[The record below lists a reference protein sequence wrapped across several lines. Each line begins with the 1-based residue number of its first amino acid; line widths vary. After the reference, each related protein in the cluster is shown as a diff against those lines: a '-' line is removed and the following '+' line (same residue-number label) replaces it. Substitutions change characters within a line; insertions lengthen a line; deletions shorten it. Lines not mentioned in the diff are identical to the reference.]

1 MVAKSQSFDKLILM
15 ISSRCSTP
23 LSDIA
28 ATEFLKTYQNRYAVD
43 TEGTGI
49 ANLIP
54 TLEELREVLKERIEN
69 IQIGETGKII
79 EVWKNDETPSV
90 ELTETTVSACLARVI
105 KADIVLVLY
114 SGESGFQASSQK
126 MGICH
131 REAAVAFSNSRRTTI
146 LIDIQSLVRLKGIDD
161 ETKKRN
167 SEMASWIEDID
178 PYIFAAANIEQF
190 LAKVEE
196 NIAELLV
203 KFTKSA
209 RTFFSG
215 KSARS
220 QGEALDWS
228 RQPLAERQKNMVE
241 ALSKAFEESVIQ
253 EDLAE
258 GHHAKIRIWKFKTEK
273 VPVILSAVPG
283 PMSQVAPREIWG
295 RPDLLEHK
303 YEGSAFSRFGPL
315 HVVAVRG
322 GVTEIQA
329 RNLLNNANAFVADTD
344 FGVWASETTNGAQFL
359 FLKDCLDP
367 LSTLGALG
375 DAERWLIR
383 ENELKNV
390 FIRGRKRQKILKVMR
405 E

>member
-1 MVAKSQSFDKLILM
+1 MVGKSQSFDKLTLM

-23 LSDIA
+23 LSDLA
-28 ATEFLKTYQNRYAVD
+28 ATEFLKKYQNKFIAD
-43 TEGTGI
+43 TENVGI
-49 ANLIP
+49 ANPKP

-105 KADIVLVLY
+105 GADIVLVLY

-146 LIDIQSLVRLKGIDD
+146 LIDIQFLIKLEGIDKA
-161 ETKKRN
+161 TKKRN
-167 SEMASWIEDID
+167 AEMATWIEDMD
-178 PYIFAAANIEQF
+178 PYMFKAANVEQF

-228 RQPLAERQKNMVE
+228 RQPLAERQINMVE
-241 ALSKAFEESVIQ
+241 ALSRAFNESAVQ
-253 EDLAE
+253 EPLAE
-258 GHHAKIRIWKFKTEK
+258 GHHAKIRIWKFKTEI
-273 VPVILSAVPG
+273 VPVILSGVPG
-283 PMSQVAPREIWG
+283 PMSQVASKEIWG

-303 YEGSAFSRFGPL
+303 YEGNAFSKFGPL

-329 RNLLNNANAFVADTD
+329 RNLLNNANAFVTDTD
-344 FGVWASETTNGAQFL
+344 FGVWASDTANGAQFL

-390 FIRGRKRQKILKVMR
+390 VTRGRKRQKILKVMR